1 MKPSVR
7 FLMVA
12 ASLFAVAPAQAAT
25 PIGLRFIGQQV
36 IPTGTQVLGTTL
48 GGLSGIDYNAATRSY
63 LAISDDRSQINPARF
78 YTLTLDLTSQR
89 FNAVNFTATQTLKRA
104 DGSPFPALGI
114 DPEAIRGNGRG
125 GFFYASEGDANALQ
139 VPFVRE
145 ANGDGSFIRD
155 LTLPGYYL
163 PTATT
168 GIRQNLAFES
178 LTITP
183 NGTIFTA
190 TENALRQD
198 GPAATLG
205 NGSFARLLSFDQ
217 ATGNPLA
224 EYVYEVAP
232 INEAPNPITAFATNG
247 LTEILALSD
256 TRFIGIERS
265 FSVGVPGTG
274 NSIKLFDIDISRATN
289 VSGLTTLSGATFT
302 PATKTLLLDLGTLG
316 IPLDNI
322 EGISFGQTLENGR
335 RSLILVS
342 DNNFAA
348 NQFTQFLAFEV
359 AGVPEPTSWAMM
371 IGGFALVGGSL
382 RRRKTLAAALA

>member
-1 MKPSVR
+1 MKPTVR
-7 FLMVA
+7 FLMFA

-25 PIGLRFIGQQV
+25 PIGLRFIGQQI
-36 IPTGTQVLGTTL
+36 IPTGTQVLGTSL

-78 YTLTLDLTSQR
+78 YSLTLDLTSQR

-114 DPEAIRGNGRG
+114 DPEAIRFNGRG
-125 GFFYASEGDANALQ
+125 GFYYTSEGDANALQ

-145 ANGDGSFIRD
+145 ANADGSFIRD

-168 GIRQNLAFES
+168 GIRQNLAFEG

-198 GPAATLG
+198 GPAATLT
-205 NGSFARLLSFDQ
+205 NGSFARLLSFNP
-217 ATGNPLA
+217 ASGNPLA

-232 INEAPNPITAFATNG
+232 INQAPNPLTNFATNG

-265 FSVGVPGTG
+265 FSVGAPGTG
-274 NSIKLFDIDISRATN
+274 YSVKLFDIDISRATN
-289 VSGLTTLSGATFT
+289 VSGLTTLSGANFT
-302 PATKTLLLDLGTLG
+302 AATKTLLVDLGTLG

-335 RSLILVS
+335 RSLILVA

-359 AGVPEPTSWAMM
+359 AGVPEPSSWIMM

-382 RRRKTLAAALA
+382 RRRKTLVAA